1 MRMKVLLDM
10 NLSPSWVGFLQQEG
24 FEAAHWST
32 IGDIRAP
39 DSTIMSWAR
48 ENGFIVFTH
57 DLDFSALLA
66 ATQATGPSV
75 VQLRT
80 QDLLP
85 EAIGRDVVRVL
96 RLRATDLE
104 RGAIISI
111 DKLAS
116 RVRVLPIRRGTGEG
130 GESG

>member
-1 MRMKVLLDM
+1 MKMKVLLDM

-24 FEAAHWST
+24 FEAAHWSAV
-32 IGDIRAP
+32 GDIRAP
-39 DSTIMSWAR
+39 DATIMSWAR

-85 EAIGRDVVRVL
+85 EAIGHDIVRVL

-130 GESG
+130 GESA